1 MSSVYEF
8 RAYCPICNTQMRA
21 ERVLPHLEAHHA
33 ELETADLK
41 AIDTFIAQCAA
52 FREQMGLRLELD
64 LSDLT
69 FRVLSQPTVIP
80 QELIAQSMKAE
91 SNERAADSF
100 LVDGPLTQCKH
111 CRKLVFSTRISEHEA
126 LHRSVERSAFPK
138 LRLLPKYATTSLP
151 MQGWF
156 VQGGAPGLGRRA

>member
-1 MSSVYEF
+1 
-8 RAYCPICNTQMRA
+8 MRA
-21 ERVLPHLEAHHA
+21 ERVLPHLEAHHS
-33 ELETADLK
+33 ELEMADLK
-41 AIDTFIAQCAA
+41 AIDTFIAQCAELH
-52 FREQMGLRLELD
+52 EQMGLRLELD

-80 QELIAQSMKAE
+80 QELIAQSMKTKSDARVCV
-91 SNERAADSF
+91 SLPAD
-100 LVDGPLTQCKH
+100 VPLTQCMH
-111 CRKLVFSTRISEHEA
+111 CGKLVFSARIVEHET

-151 MQGWF
+151 TKGWF